1 MATRTVYLV
10 QHLNWKYNDEQTVP
24 EAVTVQKAFARRE
37 AAEAYRDELT
47 RRRLADGV
55 HYKNPFDFNEGRF
68 RQTTGRTEAE
78 MADHFR
84 ALRLPLPAGQ
94 EPDPEDPDATR
105 YDWKDFMW
113 WEAVADRLEA
123 GDIDP
128 VRFWAA
134 FDRVQ
139 YYEVVEAELE
149 G

>member
-47 RRRLADGV
+47 RRRIEGGV
-55 HYKNPFDFNEGRF
+55 HFQNPFDFNEGRF
-68 RQTTGRTEAE
+68 RQITGRTETE
-78 MADHFR
+78 MIDHFR
-84 ALRLPLPAGQ
+84 GLGLPVPPEQ
-94 EPDPEDPDATR
+94 TPDPDDPDGTR
-105 YDWKDFMW
+105 YDWKDFEW
-113 WEAVADRLEA
+113 WEAVSDRLEA

-128 VRFWAA
+128 VRFWAG

-139 YYEVVEAELE
+139 YFEIVETELE